1 MFKTFIAIVLAFFA
15 AAAFAS
21 VDINKANQAELEAV
35 KGLGTVTAGKIIDE
49 RKKGEFK
56 SWADVQQRMSGIKDA
71 RATRLS
77 NAGLTVGG
85 ETYKSTGEPSTT
97 KGKGK
102 GKGDKF
108 KKLSKEGKAAKAADK
123 ASDAKSG
130 TKQAA
135 L

>member
-1 MFKTFIAIVLAFFA
+1 MFKKFVAIALAFFA

-49 RKKGEFK
+49 RKKGAFK
-56 SWADVQQRMSGIKDA
+56 DWADLQQRMHGIKDA
-71 RATRLS
+71 RATKLS

-85 ETYKSTGEPSTT
+85 ESYKSTGEPAKT
-97 KGKGK
+97 KGKAK
-102 GKGDKF
+102 TTKAAKDD
-108 KKLSKEGKAAKAADK
+108 KAAKAAEK
-123 ASDAKSG
+123 ASDAKASK
-130 TKQAA
+130 KQAS

>member
-1 MFKTFIAIVLAFFA
+1 MLKKFVAIVLALFA

-49 RKKGEFK
+49 RKRGTFK
-56 SWADVQQRMSGIKDA
+56 DWPDVQQRMHGIKDA
-71 RATRLS
+71 RAAKLS

-85 ETYKSTGEPSTT
+85 EAYKSTGEPAKA
-97 KGKGK
+97 KGKAK
-102 GKGDKF
+102 TV
-108 KKLSKEGKAAKAADK
+108 KKTKAAKEDKTVKAADK
-123 ASDAKSG
+123 ASDAKTSK
-130 TKQAA
+130 KQAS

>member
-1 MFKTFIAIVLAFFA
+1 MFKKFIAIVLAFFA

-56 SWADVQQRMSGIKDA
+56 NWADVQQRMSGIKDA
-71 RATRLS
+71 RATKLS
-77 NAGLTVGG
+77 SAGLTVGG
-85 ETYKSTGEPSTT
+85 ESYKSTGEPSKA

-102 GKGDKF
+102 
-108 KKLSKEGKAAKAADK
+108 KAAKEDKAVKTANK

-130 TKQAA
+130 K
-135 L
+135 